1 MVPSTLAPSGRSDAQ
16 IELRIWEL
24 EMGFPIICC
33 LGVYAGQELAIYSPH
48 LLEVC
53 GARLICGHLKLDAE
67 QEDIS
72 TFPLQSG
79 WKFHHFLLLV
89 CAQALAKSCSLCI
102 QSPYISFFST
112 QSLLFNPYTCNPVP
126 FLDVGR

>member
-1 MVPSTLAPSGRSDAQ
+1 
-16 IELRIWEL
+16 
-24 EMGFPIICC
+24 
-33 LGVYAGQELAIYSPH
+33 
-48 LLEVC
+48 
-53 GARLICGHLKLDAE
+53 
-67 QEDIS
+67 
-72 TFPLQSG
+72 
-79 WKFHHFLLLV
+79 LLV